1 MAVNILSKHRVENKI
16 MYVNRQTVA
25 LSGLTAMALGLA
37 LTFGAGDAAAQNK
50 RAQAKNTNKIGILTV
65 PPKAERAKGGTRQ
78 IVVESKPKNQR
89 IAPPKA
95 PRVEKPS
102 TGKPSIA
109 KLEIP
114 KAERPKAK
122 TPVVTVASAP
132 SATKIVEEKVEKKI
146 EEPIKVAPKKTVKK
160 KKKIHKKRYHR
171 YGYNHY
177 DRYDGYHRGYKRGYD
192 RGYRHSG
199 YYSAP
204 RSYRRSYGSY
214 GGYER
219 CH

>member
-1 MAVNILSKHRVENKI
+1 MAVNILSKHRVESKT
-16 MYVNRQTVA
+16 MYVKRQTVA
-25 LSGLTAMALGLA
+25 LTGLTAMALGLA

-50 RAQAKNTNKIGILTV
+50 RVQAKNTNKIGILTV
-65 PPKAERAKGGTRQ
+65 PPKAKRAKKSGTRQ
-78 IVVESKPKNQR
+78 IVVEFKPKNQR

-102 TGKPSIA
+102 NGKPKIA
-109 KLEIP
+109 KIEIP
-114 KAERPKAK
+114 KASRPKAK
-122 TPVVTVASAP
+122 APVVKVASAP
-132 SATKIVEEKVEKKI
+132 TATKIVEEKVEQKI
-146 EEPIKVAPKKTVKK
+146 EEPITIAPKKTVK

-177 DRYDGYHRGYKRGYD
+177 DRHDGYHRGYKRGYD
-192 RGYRHSG
+192 RGYRRSG

-204 RSYRRSYGSY
+204 RNYRRSS